1 MIYKNRKGE
10 IKVKKQV
17 TLLMALALCLSLC
30 ACGGETSTSTDG
42 PVADTT
48 APETYYQI
56 GDTVST
62 NLFNFTL
69 DAAELAIALE
79 NTYGEN
85 FGDPKEYNPQEDSN
99 NIFVAPTGH
108 TYVAFTYT
116 VENVSRT
123 SEDFQSFIGNPDW
136 GSLKIIYKDKE
147 YTTGIED
154 CAVMYY
160 QEHRYLDINGQLKT
174 NSANRWYAYSS
185 SNLLVGASEKQSRKA
200 YADFAVEVDSLT
212 DEFYLCVRVPSSEGS
227 EVFTYYIPSSIE

>member
-1 MIYKNRKGE
+1 M
-10 IKVKKQV
+10 KKQA

-48 APETYYQI
+48 VPEAYYQI

-79 NTYGEN
+79 NTYGES

-123 SEDFQSFIGNPDW
+123 SGNFHDC
-136 GSLKIIYKDKE
+136 GRITNGGFVDVIYKGEKYD
-147 YTTGIED
+147 TTIDD

-160 QEHRYLDINGQLKT
+160 QDHQYLDINGQLKT
-174 NSANRWYAYSS
+174 EAANRWYTNP
-185 SNLLVGASEKQSRKA
+185 SNNMLVGASEKQSRKA